1 MKLRTLALAVA
12 AAAAL
17 MLPGDMAEAK
27 KVKGEVTNFDFSFQ
41 GPFGSYDRNQ
51 LQRGLQVFHEVCAA
65 CHGLEYVA
73 FRTLADPNGPQLPE
87 DQMRAFAEMYEVW
100 DPVMRD
106 WRVATANDHFP
117 ESGFEGAPDLS
128 LMTKARAGFS
138 GPYGL
143 GINQLIKG
151 IGGPEYI
158 ASFLL
163 GYTGEEDF
171 QAGTLFYYN
180 RAYGDWVSMN
190 PVLFDDML
198 DYADGTPATEEQ
210 MALDVAA
217 FLTWT
222 AEPKL
227 VERKQAGFA
236 GLIILTVL
244 ASLLYLTNKQIW
256 APIKKRAKES

>member
-17 MLPGDMAEAK
+17 TLPGDMAEAK